1 MNRKALIA
9 ITALSAAAFAAPAM
23 AQRMSNMSSAY
34 VGGSIGQSKFKG
46 ACDDAAAGISC
57 DDKDTAFRLFGGY
70 QFNRNIAAELGY
82 ASLGKVKISG
92 PGFSGD
98 VEGTA
103 WDLSA
108 VGSWPFTNE
117 FSVIGR
123 LGLAR
128 TEGKGGGDIGGSDNK
143 NAVTFG
149 LGAQYDFSRN
159 LGLRGEWQRY
169 KVNAAGDDS
178 DVDVLSV
185 GVLWRFR

>member
-9 ITALSAAAFAAPAM
+9 IAALSTAAFAAPAM
-23 AQRMSNMSSAY
+23 AQMRMSSAY
-34 VGGSIGQSKFKG
+34 IGGSIGQSKFKG
-46 ACDDAAAGISC
+46 ACDDAGGLSC

-82 ASLGKVKISG
+82 ASLGKVKLSG
-92 PGFSGD
+92 PGFSGS

-108 VGSWPFTNE
+108 VGSWPLANQ
-117 FSVIGR
+117 FSVLGR
-123 LGLAR
+123 LGFAR
-128 TEGKGGGDIGGSDNK
+128 TEGKGGGDFGGSDNK
-143 NAVTFG
+143 TGVTFG

-178 DVDVLSV
+178 NVDVLSI
-185 GVLWRFR
+185 GALWRFQ